1 NFIMNHA
8 IKNKPPRFFAS
19 RWQAVL
25 IVFMLALGMNGWAN
39 AGLNDGLVAYWSFDD
54 CTAKDNSG
62 NGHDGVITDS
72 LPCSTSKN
80 GKAVYFDGTGSII
93 TVSNTQSLKIDN
105 KITISALVS
114 IDQDNPDAAQ
124 IVQKGQSGTI
134 WDYGLGAY
142 YSYPSYR
149 SWEADWFSTDTQT
162 LPSKYGQYH
171 LLTAVVDENNPSNP
185 ISTYLDGVKIT
196 GTILGNQ
203 WISTSNQQYGFIN
216 QSDYPLV
223 IGVGH
228 AGDNYKGYIDELRI
242 YNRALTAAEVT
253 ALYQQGVV
261 PKDNPVFNSI
271 KFIAETIVE
280 NKIDDAIS
288 TIPNMVG
295 FLANHPYFKNTKIF
309 KIGINGKI
317 GTQLQKQIREKFTGI
332 DVTHMVADEIVDFLI
347 DATSDAVAKA
357 TNNRYYGGATW
368 FLMKQMYSLA
378 DAYSTSKNSKG
389 LVPLPVA
396 FLSTQSSLLIE
407 VAQKDIKE
415 FITLQKDF
423 SGAKASEIRGVII
436 RARAF
441 DLLSFYQ
448 DYFRAETQEEKAIIL
463 NDIATRQEGLLQ
475 GYLSG
480 DDDHIFIPRVSKIA
494 KRVYADW
501 LKHLP
506 GNLIKEEFEHRVR
519 LHTLVYYQSAYDTAI
534 NAATAIFGTPI
545 FAIDLIREKAQT
557 DEGANN
563 YLIEHGY

>member
-1 NFIMNHA
+1 MGNKRMKR
-8 IKNKPPRFFAS
+8 IKA
-19 RWQAVL
+19 ATLLGALL
-25 IVFMLALGMNGWAN
+25 ISGTTSADLKT
-39 AGLNDGLVAYWSFDD
+39 GLIAHWSFDD

-62 NGHDGVITDS
+62 NEHDGVIQNNPQCVTGV
-72 LPCSTSKN
+72 K
-80 GKAVYFDGTGSII
+80 GKAFQFNGTNTLVHSAIQEKPSSFTIAAWFYSTADGY
-93 TVSNTQSLKIDN
+93 
-105 KITISALVS
+105 
-114 IDQDNPDAAQ
+114 
-124 IVQKGQSGTI
+124 SGTAEI
-134 WDYGLGAY
+134 THRVEPSPIYSQWNLSWGTSIQGNEPNRFFSRLGFTDNSLQDSESDVLNKNSWYFGVVTYDNQKMSLFLNGIKIKEQAITKQPK
-142 YSYPSYR
+142 YSTNDFYIGAAPE
-149 SWEADWFSTDTQT
+149 WNNWF
-162 LPSKYGQYH
+162 
-171 LLTAVVDENNPSNP
+171 
-185 ISTYLDGVKIT
+185 T
-196 GTILGNQ
+196 GN
-203 WISTSNQQYGFIN
+203 
-216 QSDYPLV
+216 
-223 IGVGH
+223 
-228 AGDNYKGYIDELRI
+228 IDEVRI
-242 YNRALTAAEVT
+242 YNRALSDAEAT
-253 ALYQQGVV
+253 ALYQQGAV

-271 KFIAETIVE
+271 KFIAETIRD

-288 TIPNMVG
+288 TVPNMVG

-332 DVTHMVADEIVDFLI
+332 DVTHMVVDEIVGFLI

-407 VAQKDIKE
+407 VAKKDIKE

-423 SGAKASEIRGVII
+423 SGAKASEIRGEII
-436 RARAF
+436 RARSF
-441 DLLSFYQ
+441 DLLQFYQ

-480 DDDHIFIPRVSKIA
+480 NADQIFIPSVSKIA
-494 KRVYADW
+494 KRVYTDW
-501 LKHLP
+501 LKHLS
-506 GNLIKEEFEHRVR
+506 GSLIKEEFEDRAR
-519 LHTLVYYQSAYDTAI
+519 LHALVYYKSDYDTAI
-534 NAATAIFGTPI
+534 SAATFIFGTPI